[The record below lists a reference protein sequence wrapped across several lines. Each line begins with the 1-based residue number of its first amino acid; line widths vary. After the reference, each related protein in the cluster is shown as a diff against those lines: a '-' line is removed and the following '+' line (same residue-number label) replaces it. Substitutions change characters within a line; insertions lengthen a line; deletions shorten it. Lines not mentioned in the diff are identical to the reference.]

1 MIASGYRSGMDGV
14 EVFRLAD
21 IAVKHI
27 AADAGDVVSGAPTL
41 GTTAITTL
49 GDSGVE
55 VGVWEMSVGAVRD
68 VEVDEV
74 FLVLAGR
81 GDAVLGRAPLRW
93 LGRVSYSLYLWHWP
107 VLTIAAEAFGPL
119 TGPTRAGLVLLSVV
133 LAIITYALVENP
145 IRGATCR
152 PR

>member
-68 VEVDEV
+68 VEADEV
-74 FLVLAGR
+74 FLVLTGSATITTAGSSVVVEA
-81 GDAVLGRAPLRW
+81 GDLVRLTAGTETTWEVTAPLRK
-93 LGRVSYSLYLWHWP
+93 LYL
-107 VLTIAAEAFGPL
+107 A
-119 TGPTRAGLVLLSVV
+119 
-133 LAIITYALVENP
+133 
-145 IRGATCR
+145 
-152 PR
+152 